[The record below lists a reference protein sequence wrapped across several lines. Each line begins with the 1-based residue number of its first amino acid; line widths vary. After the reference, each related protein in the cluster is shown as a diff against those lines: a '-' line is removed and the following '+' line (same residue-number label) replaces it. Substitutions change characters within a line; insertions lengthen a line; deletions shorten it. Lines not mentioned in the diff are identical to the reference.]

1 MRKSQLEE
9 IIQAASAIA
18 GRKDF
23 VLFGSQ
29 AVHAITDHPPVEVL
43 LSRECDVWLNEEPV
57 LQERLNREL
66 GSASGFGQTKGY
78 YLDPLPPDLPMTP
91 EGWEQRLV
99 TWFVDDIKVR
109 CLEIHDLIVTKL
121 AAGRLKDYEFIA
133 AVLLAKLATKDEVI
147 GRIQSFRDPDKQAVL
162 LARLRIATEA
172 TDVNL

>member
-78 YLDPLPPDLPMTP
+78 Y
-91 EGWEQRLV
+91 R
-99 TWFVDDIKVR
+99 
-109 CLEIHDLIVTKL
+109 
-121 AAGRLKDYEFIA
+121 FIR
-133 AVLLAKLATKDEVI
+133 EV
-147 GRIQSFRDPDKQAVL
+147 
-162 LARLRIATEA
+162 
-172 TDVNL
+172 